1 MSQRIKN
8 KFNTII
14 FLVLILIMVSTSPAW
29 GLNEAGSGGGD
40 GNLNE
45 INLGAPGN
53 FSELGEITTGS
64 MIGVAVNIIYIISTL
79 TFFFIL
85 LFGGV
90 KWITS
95 SGDEKKL
102 AAARASITH
111 GLIGLA
117 IVFVAWA
124 LMSLLS
130 SLLGF
135 DFTNLTIKSLN

>member
-1 MSQRIKN
+1 MSQKTIN

-14 FLVLILIMVSTSPAW
+14 LLVLMLAMIYTSPVL
-29 GLNEAGSGGGD
+29 GLNEAGSGGGG
-40 GNLNE
+40 GNYNE

-53 FSELGEITTGS
+53 FSKLGEITTGN
-64 MIGVAVNIIYIISTL
+64 MLGVAVNIIYVVSTL